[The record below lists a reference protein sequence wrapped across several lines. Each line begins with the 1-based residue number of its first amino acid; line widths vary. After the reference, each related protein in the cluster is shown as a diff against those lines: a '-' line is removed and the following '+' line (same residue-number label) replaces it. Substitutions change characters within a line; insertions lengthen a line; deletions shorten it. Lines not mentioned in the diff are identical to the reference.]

1 MTMNSIPAS
10 AIVAVNPSVIS
21 AGGSALDL
29 NGVILTSS
37 TRVPVGTILA
47 FASARDVASFFG
59 SSSDEADAA
68 DTYFAGFTN
77 SNVKPG
83 SVLFAQY
90 NADPVAAYLRGGS
103 IASMTLAQIQA
114 LSGTITV
121 SVDGYPIV
129 SPNIDLSGAG
139 SFSAAAALI
148 QTALQTPVSM
158 TGTIDPNIVT
168 GTIKPNTAT
177 GSISGTTMTVSAVGS
192 GSVLAAGQSVAGT
205 GVASGTTIVGQLS
218 GTAGSTGTY
227 QVSISQ
233 LVLST
238 ALTMSGG
245 GLTVSAVTSGALA
258 VGQGLSGTGVT
269 SSTVIAALG
278 TGTGGTGTYATDLS
292 SNTGTNITITGEG
305 GFMEITVATSGA
317 LGVGS
322 VLQGSSI
329 TAGNTVT
336 AIITGTGGVG
346 TYFVSVGDTKAS
358 GTINTVAAA
367 PTVAYDSVSGALVI
381 SSAITGAAS
390 TIGYASSA
398 LSTSLKL
405 TAATS
410 ATLSQGADGTT
421 PTVFMDEFIEQTT
434 NWAAFA
440 TLFDPDDGV
449 GNTLKLEFADWTND
463 QGNRYVYACWD
474 TDPTPAAS
482 PAATGSL
489 GYLLKQSG
497 SSGTVPI
504 YAPDSTLAVFVLG
517 VVASIDFTQR
527 NGRITASFK
536 SQAGLEATVTDE
548 TTYNNLKANGYNCYG
563 AFATANDEFTFFTPG
578 SITGQYAWL
587 DSYVNQIWLNN
598 AFQLALMSLLTSVKS
613 VPYSAAGYALLRSA
627 CMDPINAALNFGMFQ
642 GGLPL
647 TSAQAAQVNSAAGLQ
662 IDGTLSSQGWYLQ
675 ILAASPQVRAARE
688 SPPMTFWY
696 IDSGAVQQI
705 DLASI
710 EIQ

>member
-329 TAGNTVT
+329 TAG
-336 AIITGTGGVG
+336 
-346 TYFVSVGDTKAS
+346 
-358 GTINTVAAA
+358 
-367 PTVAYDSVSGALVI
+367 
-381 SSAITGAAS
+381 
-390 TIGYASSA
+390 
-398 LSTSLKL
+398 
-405 TAATS
+405 
-410 ATLSQGADGTT
+410 TT

-578 SITGQYAWL
+578 SITWQYAWL